1 MRDKIIR
8 EIIYTQIVADD
19 NNLCHLAP
27 EPSNRTY
34 TVFFPFKKKTV
45 YVFFLNGKD
54 WIYPFGINH
63 LFSLAQRIILR
74 IVPKKLN
81 SIYNHKTSFPA
92 GHLDR

>member
-34 TVFFPFKKKTV
+34 TVFFPFKIS
-45 YVFFLNGKD
+45 D
-54 WIYPFGINH
+54 WIYLFGINH